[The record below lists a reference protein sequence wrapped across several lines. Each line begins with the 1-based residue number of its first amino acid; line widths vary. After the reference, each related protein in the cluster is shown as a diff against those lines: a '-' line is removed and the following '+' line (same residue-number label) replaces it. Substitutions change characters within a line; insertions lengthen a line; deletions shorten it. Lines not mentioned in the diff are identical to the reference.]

1 MMELHRLVAGVHQ
14 FQNNVFANQ
23 RKFFERLAKTQSPPG
38 LFITCADSRVNPNLI
53 TQTQPGE
60 LFILRNIGNI
70 VPPFTP
76 HTADGAAAAAIE
88 YAVTNLNV
96 EFIIVCGHSRCGAVQ
111 GLFNLDD
118 LKHMPSVRGWLANAE
133 SARRIV
139 QENYKGLSEEAKLN
153 VAVQENVL
161 CQLENLRTHPS
172 VAVRMARGDLQIFGW
187 VYKLETGEVFGFS
200 PEAGQFVSLRER
212 APEST
217 APQRL
222 DMASI

>member
-1 MMELHRLVAGVHQ
+1 
-14 FQNNVFANQ
+14 
-23 RKFFERLAKTQSPPG
+23 
-38 LFITCADSRVNPNLI
+38 
-53 TQTQPGE
+53 
-60 LFILRNIGNI
+60 
-70 VPPFTP
+70 
-76 HTADGAAAAAIE
+76 
-88 YAVTNLNV
+88 
-96 EFIIVCGHSRCGAVQ
+96 
-111 GLFNLDD
+111 
-118 LKHMPSVRGWLANAE
+118 MPSVKGWLANAE

-139 QENYKGLSEEAKLN
+139 KENYKDLSDEARLN

-161 CQLENLRTHPS
+161 CQLENLRTHPA

-212 APEST
+212 APESA